1 MELASEPLRFKR
13 SPTKMNG
20 HLFGTDS
27 NGISLEEY
35 SY

>member
-1 MELASEPLRFKR
+1 
-13 SPTKMNG
+13 MNG